1 MPHLS
6 FAFVPSNARPLMI
19 CSAGL
24 RGAVGTA
31 SLTTVCAAA
40 TYFSMSMG
48 DMVSA
53 SPMLSKPKPVSSGGN
68 SWSVL

>member
-1 MPHLS
+1 LVRAFFPSKLMPDTT
-6 FAFVPSNARPLMI
+6 A
-19 CSAGL
+19 SAGL

-31 SLTTVCAAA
+31 SAITACAAD
-40 TYFSMSMG
+40 TYFSMSIG

-53 SPMLSKPKPVSSGGN
+53 SPMLSKPKPESSGGN